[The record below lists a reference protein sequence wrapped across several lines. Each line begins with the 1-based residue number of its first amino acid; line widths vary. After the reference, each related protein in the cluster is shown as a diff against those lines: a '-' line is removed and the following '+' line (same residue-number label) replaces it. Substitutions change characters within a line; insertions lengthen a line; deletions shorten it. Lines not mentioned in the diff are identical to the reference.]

1 MKLRTGD
8 VVRHNE
14 TGAEHRVLDVGAE
27 AVVVTWN
34 NAYAT
39 CGADSLTLLRRPVQV
54 GDVLRWKDYETVNPI
69 CQRWI
74 FERVEGARVLGR
86 YSDSAQLITFC
97 VARKLAVLAEHA
109 DGAPIEPPAIEP
121 AKAGGTNG
129 DISWSETTPTVAGT
143 GFVRVPLTT
152 VKGSGVLVAPE
163 MPHVWGLDTDAI
175 ARGLFATD
183 PDVLAVVLPQ
193 ADATLVPVRGESTS
207 LRYEGSPMH
216 VEWKVEKA
224 DPARVKAALD
234 RAWRRDE
241 LGRATHWRKRVAE
254 ALEKI
259 GGGS

>member
-54 GDVLRWKDYETVNPI
+54 GDVIVADDGTQRMTVASVGS
-69 CQRWI
+69 RL
-74 FERVEGARVLGR
+74 FRTTTGGYVRF
-86 YSDSAQLITFC
+86 DQLPGLWGYRHENGT
-97 VARKLAVLAEHA
+97 
-109 DGAPIEPPAIEP
+109 PIEPLAIEP
-121 AKAGGTNG
+121 AIAAPPQRLA
-129 DISWSETTPTVAGT
+129 ETRTLP
-143 GFVRVPLTT
+143 VR
-152 VKGSGVLVAPE
+152 GSGVTVAPSTVPAWAPE
-163 MPHVWGLDTDAI
+163 ADAI